1 MTDRSDALEPELV
14 TPAPTV
20 PAPTAVTPRRRRV
33 GPALSW
39 VFFGLGMVYF
49 ALPLIGMF
57 EFSLRKRRG
66 TYSFDAYTSVLNDP
80 QFQAT
85 FSYSV
90 VMSLVT
96 IVLGMAL
103 VLPAALWV
111 RIRLPAMR
119 PVVEF
124 ITLLPLVIPVIV
136 IAFGYL
142 RMFNTSSFLPMT
154 GTATGTNILLA
165 FGYATL
171 ALPYMYRAIDNGLR
185 TLDVQTLTEAAQ
197 ILGAGWF
204 TILFRVMLPNV
215 FTAILSGAFLTFSIV
230 LGEYVFAALLDR
242 PAFGPYMIWTG
253 GNRAYEPAALAVIAF
268 SITWGCMGLIQLA
281 GRLFPHTRASR

>member
-1 MTDRSDALEPELV
+1 MTEQTLSLP
-14 TPAPTV
+14 PAAV
-20 PAPTAVTPRRRRV
+20 GRTARPRRN
-33 GPALSW
+33 AWHAMSW
-39 VFFGLGMVYF
+39 AVFGMGILYF
-49 ALPLIGMF
+49 AMPLIGMI

-66 TYSFDAYTSVLNDP
+66 TYSLDAYTSVLTDP

-85 FSYSV
+85 FAYSV
-90 VMSLVT
+90 VMSLIT
-96 IVLGMAL
+96 IVLGLAL
-103 VLPAALWV
+103 VLPTALWV
-111 RIRLPAMR
+111 RIRLPRLR
-119 PVVEF
+119 PVIEF
-124 ITLLPLVIPVIV
+124 ITLLPLVVPVIV

-154 GTATGTNILLA
+154 GTVTGTNVLLA

-204 TILFRVMLPNV
+204 TIIFRVMLPNV
-215 FTAILSGAFLTFSIV
+215 FTALLSGAFLTFSIV

-253 GNRAYEPAALAVIAF
+253 GNKAYEPAALAVIAF
-268 SITWGCMGLIQLA
+268 AITWGCMGLIQLA
-281 GRLFPHTRASR
+281 GRLFPHTRAKR

>member
-1 MTDRSDALEPELV
+1 MTDQAASARVGSVA
-14 TPAPTV
+14 AV
-20 PAPTAVTPRRRRV
+20 PAPARPRRNL
-33 GPALSW
+33 GKLLSW
-39 VFFGLGMVYF
+39 VVFGLGVLYF
-49 ALPLIGMF
+49 ALPLIGMI

-66 TYSFDAYTSVLNDP
+66 TYSFDAYTSVLGDP

-85 FSYSV
+85 FAYSV

-96 IVLGMAL
+96 IGLGLAL
-103 VLPAALWV
+103 VLPTALWV
-111 RIRLPAMR
+111 RIRLPRLR
-119 PVVEF
+119 PLIEF

-154 GTATGTNILLA
+154 GSAASTNVLLA

-197 ILGAGWF
+197 SLGASWF
-204 TILFRVMLPNV
+204 TILFRIMLPNI
-215 FTAILSGAFLTFSIV
+215 FTALMSGAFLTFSIV

-281 GRLFPHTRASR
+281 GRLFPHTRAKR

>member
-1 MTDRSDALEPELV
+1 MTDQAALN
-14 TPAPTV
+14 TSTV
-20 PAPTAVTPRRRRV
+20 TAVPKARRSLGSV
-33 GPALSW
+33 FSW
-39 VFFGLGMVYF
+39 AMFAFGVLYF

-66 TYSFDAYTSVLNDP
+66 TYSFDAYTTVLQDP

-85 FSYSV
+85 FTYSV

-96 IVLGMAL
+96 IALGLAL
-103 VLPAALWV
+103 VLPAAIWV
-111 RIRLPAMR
+111 RIRLPKMR
-119 PVVEF
+119 PVIEF

-154 GTATGTNILLA
+154 GSASATNVLLA

-204 TILFRVMLPNV
+204 TIIFRIMLPNV
-215 FTAILSGAFLTFSIV
+215 FTALLSGAFLTFSIV

-268 SITWGCMGLIQLA
+268 TITWGCMGLIQLA
-281 GRLFPHTRASR
+281 GRLFPHTRAKR

>member
-1 MTDRSDALEPELV
+1 MAEMTDQAALN
-14 TPAPTV
+14 TMTKPARRK
-20 PAPTAVTPRRRRV
+20 RRRGV
-33 GPALSW
+33 GGVFSW
-39 VFFGLGMVYF
+39 AVLIFGVLYF

-57 EFSLRKRRG
+57 EFSLRKRRDA
-66 TYSFDAYTSVLNDP
+66 YSFDAYTTVLNDP

-90 VMSLVT
+90 IMSLVT
-96 IVLGMAL
+96 IALGLLL
-103 VLPAALWV
+103 VLPAAIWV
-111 RIRLPAMR
+111 RIRLPKMR
-119 PVVEF
+119 PVIEF

-154 GTATGTNILLA
+154 GSASTTNILLA

-204 TILFRVMLPNV
+204 TIIFKIMLPNV
-215 FTAILSGAFLTFSIV
+215 FTALLSGAFLTFSIV

-268 SITWGCMGLIQLA
+268 TITWGCMGLIQLA
-281 GRLFPHTRASR
+281 GRLFPHTRAKR

>member
-1 MTDRSDALEPELV
+1 MTDQAALN
-14 TPAPTV
+14 TSTTPTV
-20 PAPTAVTPRRRRV
+20 VRRRRGIGSV
-33 GPALSW
+33 FSW
-39 VFFGLGMVYF
+39 VMFTFGVLYF

-57 EFSLRKRRG
+57 EFSLRKRRDG
-66 TYSFDAYTSVLNDP
+66 YSFDAYTTVLNDP

-90 VMSLVT
+90 IMSLVT

-103 VLPAALWV
+103 VLPAAIWV
-111 RIRLPAMR
+111 RIRLPKMR
-119 PVVEF
+119 PVIEF

-154 GTATGTNILLA
+154 GSITGTNILLA
-165 FGYATL
+165 FGYSTL
-171 ALPYMYRAIDNGLR
+171 ALPYVYRAIDNGLR

-204 TILFRVMLPNV
+204 TIIFKIMLPNV
-215 FTAILSGAFLTFSIV
+215 FTALLSGAFLTFSIV

-268 SITWGCMGLIQLA
+268 TITWGCMGLIQLA
-281 GRLFPHTRASR
+281 GRLFPHTRAKR

>member
-1 MTDRSDALEPELV
+1 MTDQAALNTSTVANPPKARRSVGSVFSWAMF
-14 TPAPTV
+14 AF
-20 PAPTAVTPRRRRV
+20 AV
-33 GPALSW
+33 L
-39 VFFGLGMVYF
+39 YF

-66 TYSFDAYTSVLNDP
+66 TYSFDAYTTVLQDP

-85 FSYSV
+85 FTYSV

-96 IVLGMAL
+96 IALGLAL
-103 VLPAALWV
+103 VLPAAIWV
-111 RIRLPAMR
+111 RIRLPKMR
-119 PVVEF
+119 PVIEF

-154 GTATGTNILLA
+154 GSASATNVLLA

-204 TILFRVMLPNV
+204 TIIFKIMLPNV
-215 FTAILSGAFLTFSIV
+215 FTALLSGAFLTFSIV

-268 SITWGCMGLIQLA
+268 TITWGCMGLIQLA
-281 GRLFPHTRASR
+281 GRLFPHTRAKR

>member
-1 MTDRSDALEPELV
+1 MTDQAALNTMTVTDTPKARRS
-14 TPAPTV
+14 
-20 PAPTAVTPRRRRV
+20 V
-33 GPALSW
+33 GSIFSW
-39 VFFGLGMVYF
+39 VMFAFGVIYF
-49 ALPLIGMF
+49 ALPLIGMI
-57 EFSLRKRRG
+57 EFSLRKRRDA
-66 TYSFDAYTSVLNDP
+66 YSFDAYTTVLGDP

-85 FSYSV
+85 FGYSLM
-90 VMSLVT
+90 MSLVT

-103 VLPAALWV
+103 VLPAAIWV
-111 RIRLPAMR
+111 RIRLPKMR
-119 PVVEF
+119 PVIEF

-154 GTATGTNILLA
+154 GSVTGTNILLA

-197 ILGAGWF
+197 ILGASWF
-204 TILFRVMLPNV
+204 TIIFRIMLPNI
-215 FTAILSGAFLTFSIV
+215 FTALLSGAFLTFSIV

-242 PAFGPYMIWTG
+242 PAFGPYMVWTG

-268 SITWGCMGLIQLA
+268 TITWGCMGLIQLA
-281 GRLFPHTRASR
+281 GRLFPHTRAKR